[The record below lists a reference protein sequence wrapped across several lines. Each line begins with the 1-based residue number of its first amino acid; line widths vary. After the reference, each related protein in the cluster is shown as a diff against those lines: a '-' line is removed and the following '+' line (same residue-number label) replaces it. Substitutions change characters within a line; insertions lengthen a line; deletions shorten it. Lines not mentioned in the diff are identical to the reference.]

1 MQAKANDTTT
11 MRGREAE
18 ERAARHLERCG
29 QRIVERNFR
38 VRGGEI
44 DLICRDG
51 RTLVFV
57 EVRLRGRSD
66 FGSAGASITAVKRQR
81 IVLAARHYLAG
92 RPECDCRFDCVLI
105 DGKQLEWIRDAFA
118 ADD

>member
-1 MQAKANDTTT
+1 MQAKDSDTTT

-51 RTLVFV
+51 RTMDFV
-57 EVRLRGRSD
+57 EARSRRARASACWCKVRRR
-66 FGSAGASITAVKRQR
+66 
-81 IVLAARHYLAG
+81 LANT
-92 RPECDCRFDCVLI
+92 
-105 DGKQLEWIRDAFA
+105 GKQRRLPSPFRPNIL
-118 ADD
+118 

>member
-1 MQAKANDTTT
+1 MACTRLRRPGRVGLKRWRRVRSARFPSGVGTTYNAANSSVTFTGMQAKHNDTAT

-44 DLICRDG
+44 DLI
-51 RTLVFV
+51 L
-57 EVRLRGRSD
+57 S
-66 FGSAGASITAVKRQR
+66 
-81 IVLAARHYLAG
+81 
-92 RPECDCRFDCVLI
+92 LI
-105 DGKQLEWIRDAFA
+105 HI
-118 ADD
+118 